1 MSAHHHQAAAFSSP
15 LSCSLSV
22 TSEAWSVVMQW
33 VVSVSSLL
41 SAPVGVFVGVLESS
55 LAALAALSRCLVSNT
70 CSSSHWR
77 PAAGWRLGLHLQAWS
92 GSPLSAV
99 SFPHLPVCILYVCEV
114 LSHFSILCVTCCYCE
129 TGELWLEWQWDCS
142 HRVFFSHSE
151 VTFCSVR
158 PWGFISYFV
167 DTVGVSLLL
176 IYHWNFEG

>member
-15 LSCSLSV
+15 LLFSV
-22 TSEAWSVVMQW
+22 CYFRAWSVVMQW

-114 LSHFSILCVTCCYCE
+114 LSLFSILCVKCCHCE
-129 TGELWLEWQWDCS
+129 TGELWLEWQWDC
-142 HRVFFSHSE
+142 SHSE